1 MVFVSNSS
9 IVKHPNKSF
18 FNPYKYILTSFTHT
32 SIYCFCISTF
42 IRLTFKIYIFT
53 GSNESIARACAS
65 ALRGLTSDDDTDN
78 LIRIMHDG
86 GIQAVLRLSTSTKD
100 VVTRRNCSLAMR
112 NILSHTETL
121 EELLNNPE
129 MSSICNDMYDAL
141 YELLSTPRDVDVV
154 RYTCLSM
161 YNLSC
166 TTSGA
171 SRLRLVSNNLVARL
185 VEMIDAWNLKK
196 EILPM
201 DVR

>member
-1 MVFVSNSS
+1 M
-9 IVKHPNKSF
+9 
-18 FNPYKYILTSFTHT
+18 
-32 SIYCFCISTF
+32 
-42 IRLTFKIYIFT
+42 
-53 GSNESIARACAS
+53 
-65 ALRGLTSDDDTDN
+65 RGLTSDDDTDN

>member
-1 MVFVSNSS
+1 
-9 IVKHPNKSF
+9 
-18 FNPYKYILTSFTHT
+18 
-32 SIYCFCISTF
+32 
-42 IRLTFKIYIFT
+42 
-53 GSNESIARACAS
+53 
-65 ALRGLTSDDDTDN
+65 
-78 LIRIMHDG
+78 
-86 GIQAVLRLSTSTKD
+86 
-100 VVTRRNCSLAMR
+100 MR

-201 DVR
+201 DVRWKFKNWNLVNYAQY